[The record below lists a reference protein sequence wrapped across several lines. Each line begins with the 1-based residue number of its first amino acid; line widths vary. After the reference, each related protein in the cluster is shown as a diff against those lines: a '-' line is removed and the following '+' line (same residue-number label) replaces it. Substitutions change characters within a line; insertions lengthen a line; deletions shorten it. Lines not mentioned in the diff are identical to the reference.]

1 MLTIYEE
8 EQLDYWVWGPATRA
22 VTWRRPTPNPLTRW
36 AIQMNFLKASSYT
49 VLSSRFG
56 HQNSLPALPQRS
68 CLGLLPCNL
77 RELLVHLSSST
88 AARTAPVTVM
98 YPSSCAA
105 HSDLG
110 ICSTIGMGWSI
121 SPLTAGKTFVAV
133 QLTAP
138 FWGPPLIDGGG
149 RVSSM
154 FYHTASRPELGV
166 SHPLMACLLQEGR
179 NGCLE
184 PSFRSTAFD
193 TPRMKCSIE
202 PCPSGSQ
209 WSMAPLTPAPLGVAA
224 VNRIAHELYPESP
237 HSSWQAWHHYA
248 RHVEI
253 WPGHGRFPHA
263 AGYSSGMQWYTT
275 SIWG

>member
-77 RELLVHLSSST
+77 RELLVHQSSST

-105 HSDLG
+105 HSDWG

-166 SHPLMACLLQEGR
+166 SHPLMACLLQEVWRQWTGLPMNCTRSHPTHLGR
-179 NGCLE
+179 HGITMHVTLRSGLDMAGFPMRRGTHLE
-184 PSFRSTAFD
+184 CND
-193 TPRMKCSIE
+193 TQRV
-202 PCPSGSQ
+202 SG
-209 WSMAPLTPAPLGVAA
+209 ANL
-224 VNRIAHELYPESP
+224 H
-237 HSSWQAWHHYA
+237 
-248 RHVEI
+248 
-253 WPGHGRFPHA
+253 
-263 AGYSSGMQWYTT
+263 
-275 SIWG
+275 